1 MRVTVVWV
9 VAVASTAVVMAM
21 AVIVAMM
28 AWR

>member
-21 AVIVAMM
+21 AVIVTMM